1 MTYGISV
8 ALPEMNATP
17 SGSQKSRHQV
27 PIQLTGRKAGK
38 GNQAVGQ
45 VQQLGHGSSTNVT
58 ATHQQ
63 SARKS
68 GRLREKGPTTYTTN
82 GEVFRGG
89 RRVNEGKYGDVY
101 GKQA

>member
-1 MTYGISV
+1 M
-8 ALPEMNATP
+8 
-17 SGSQKSRHQV
+17 QRQV
-27 PIQLTGRKAGK
+27 GRRNPVIKLTGRKAGK
-38 GNQAVGQ
+38 VNRVVGQ
-45 VQQLGHGSSTNVT
+45 VQQLGDGSSTNVT

-63 SARKS
+63 STRKS

-89 RRVNEGKYGDVY
+89 RRANEGKYGDVY